1 MSTPYLMNAWILC
14 IFMKFYNLF
23 RDAILVQGLLSLPM
37 FLPSSSQIF
46 LLSCRSNIKRLLQ
59 PAQGAGRVF
68 CAGGD
73 LKMFYNKGKSGTN
86 RSVS

>member
-1 MSTPYLMNAWILC
+1 MGTPYLTNAWIFC
-14 IFMKFYNLF
+14 IYLYE
-23 RDAILVQGLLSLPM
+23 VSQVV
-37 FLPSSSQIF
+37 LPSSSQI
-46 LLSCRSNIKRLLQ
+46 LLLFCRSHTKKLLQ